1 MCLRLFD
8 INLTYT
14 VLVFG
19 INSFIFASLSMN
31 KTMSKEVL
39 EISVLVDEKFDM
51 SFNLVEGIFGL
62 ILSVFDK

>member
-1 MCLRLFD
+1 M
-8 INLTYT
+8 YT

-19 INSFIFASLSMN
+19 IKIPILASLSMN

-51 SFNLVEGIFGL
+51 SFNLVEGIFGF
-62 ILSVFDK
+62 ILNVFGK

>member
-1 MCLRLFD
+1 M
-8 INLTYT
+8 YT

-19 INSFIFASLSMN
+19 IKISILASLSMN

-51 SFNLVEGIFGL
+51 SFNLVEGIFGF
-62 ILSVFDK
+62 ILNVFSK